1 MVKYA
6 GASRGHSLW
15 QVDVTNGIV
24 VLEDGSRWKV
34 YEGFVDILR
43 TWQAEEMVTIKP
55 NRDPLF
61 PYKVVNIHKNQSVE
75 AQYLPG

>member
-1 MVKYA
+1 MVEYA

-15 QVDVTNGIV
+15 QVDVANGIV

-34 YEGFVDILR
+34 YQGVVDILR
-43 TWQAEEMVTIKP
+43 AWRAEEMVTIKP

-61 PYKVVNIHKNQSVE
+61 PYKVINVHKNQSVE
-75 AQYLPG
+75 AQYLDG